1 MRDKAA
7 VKISSYGTA
16 KQPPMGALAEV
27 FGRDG
32 SREAAVEA
40 ILFEQGIHR
49 QFPPPVLEQAA
60 RAPQAVCVATG
71 LSYLRQFAPQVAAG
85 LMEEGGARVVGFG
98 REAFAYPDFARDIL
112 EKGEM
117 TASKCCVTC
126 GLCTRIMRAGGR
138 PGCPVRD
145 AEFYLPELRRVVK

>member
-1 MRDKAA
+1 MYKR
-7 VKISSYGTA
+7 
-16 KQPPMGALAEV
+16 QPYYNPHVNRPYATGGYETQ
-27 FGRDG
+27 
-32 SREAAVEA
+32 ECAVEGVA
-40 ILFEQGIHR
+40 RLLDGCR
-49 QFPPPVLEQAA
+49 QAQA